1 MAGYNNNFVL
11 LTAQDLRR
19 MMTHK
24 NQMIEN
30 RTILENSKATTL
42 RERDQLR
49 QQLTDELAKG
59 DINIEE
65 ITQNI
70 VAERLNEA
78 NQRFEEERSELQG
91 FLQQK
96 INRNLELE
104 VNLDEIKD
112 AYRALE
118 SSLSQDEKKKR
129 NREKQLETSLEQ
141 ISTLY
146 QTAMNE
152 RSILKVDLQVSDR
165 KH

>member
-1 MAGYNNNFVL
+1 
-11 LTAQDLRR
+11 
-19 MMTHK
+19 MMNHK

-30 RTILENSKATTL
+30 RTVLENAKATTL

-49 QQLTDELAKG
+49 QQLTEELAKG
-59 DINIEE
+59 DINIDE

-70 VAERLNEA
+70 VAEKLAEA
-78 NQRFEEERSELQG
+78 NQKFEEERGELQG

-118 SSLSQDEKKKR
+118 SSLS
-129 NREKQLETSLEQ
+129 
-141 ISTLY
+141 
-146 QTAMNE
+146 
-152 RSILKVDLQVSDR
+152 
-165 KH
+165 

>member
-78 NQRFEEERSELQG
+78 NQRFEEERSEL
-91 FLQQK
+91 
-96 INRNLELE
+96 
-104 VNLDEIKD
+104 
-112 AYRALE
+112 
-118 SSLSQDEKKKR
+118 
-129 NREKQLETSLEQ
+129 
-141 ISTLY
+141 
-146 QTAMNE
+146 
-152 RSILKVDLQVSDR
+152 
-165 KH
+165 

>member
-1 MAGYNNNFVL
+1 MITGEASINEEQMAGYNNNFVL

-19 MMTHK
+19 MMSHK

-70 VAERLNEA
+70 VAEKLNEA

-91 FLQQK
+91 FL
-96 INRNLELE
+96 
-104 VNLDEIKD
+104 
-112 AYRALE
+112 
-118 SSLSQDEKKKR
+118 
-129 NREKQLETSLEQ
+129 
-141 ISTLY
+141 
-146 QTAMNE
+146 
-152 RSILKVDLQVSDR
+152 
-165 KH
+165 